1 MPSTPGYI
9 CKRISET
16 RIVVIS
22 ESLTSQP
29 LPANVRGVCKIPVR
43 IPDAAVQSSA
53 RIVGLDLEC
62 VDASARPI
70 ACSVKDG
77 LVRIAGPAPKP
88 TPEPKPEFADVFV
101 LLSNAQGA
109 PTVKQLA
116 AFDFSSDKAP
126 PLRSLEQFRPLAA
139 YSLMHERASGA
150 ALRYLQRN
158 PETSRARLER
168 YVVLRFPLSTP
179 IREAFAEI
187 ERDAYVQH
195 IHYPTKLSFASEIGR
210 LAWRSWRLVCCCW
223 VVLLFGGLG
232 EASGLVTRNPLP
244 GTRRNP
250 SRDYRAGIGQRLG
263 DQYRKP

>member
-1 MPSTPGYI
+1 MPSTTGYI

-109 PTVKQLA
+109 PTVEQLA
-116 AFDFSSDKAP
+116 AFDFRSDKAP

-179 IREAFAEI
+179 IREAFSAI

-195 IHYPTKLSFASEIGR
+195 IYYPIKLNYAAEANASEAKQLGP
-210 LAWRSWRLVCCCW
+210 LASAPVADPCTGSNSQCSVLPELV
-223 VVLLFGGLG
+223 FANGF
-232 EASGLVTRNPLP
+232 EN
-244 GTRRNP
+244 
-250 SRDYRAGIGQRLG
+250 
-263 DQYRKP
+263 